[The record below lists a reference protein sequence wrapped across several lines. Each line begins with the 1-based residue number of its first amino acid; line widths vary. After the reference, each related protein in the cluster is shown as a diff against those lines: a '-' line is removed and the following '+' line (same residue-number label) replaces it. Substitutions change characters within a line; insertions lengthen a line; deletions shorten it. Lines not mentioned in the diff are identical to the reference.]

1 MWLSGLIVIGVV
13 SGIFF
18 PIYDLGTGV
27 FSVGN
32 LMVVIALTMIWSGI
46 CELWKK

>member
-1 MWLSGLIVIGVV
+1 MWFFGCAVIGVV
-13 SGIFF
+13 SGVFF
-18 PIYDLGTGV
+18 PIYDFGAGV

-32 LMVVIALTMIWSGI
+32 LMVVFALTMIWSGI